1 MATQKNYV
9 SGWTAFAAVLMIF
22 GGAMAFLEGISAI
35 AKDNVFV
42 TTQNYVFSFN
52 LTGWG
57 WIHLILGIVIL
68 LAGVALLSTGAMWA
82 RIVGVILAGLGALA
96 NFLWI
101 PHYPFWAIVLL
112 AIDIFIIWALC
123 ASDHHHHAATR

>member
-1 MATQKNYV
+1 MAPQKQNV
-9 SGWTAFAAVLMIF
+9 GGWTAFAAVLMIF

-42 TTQNYVFSFN
+42 TTRNYVFSFN

-57 WIHLILGIVIL
+57 WIHLILGLVIL
-68 LAGVALLSTGAMWA
+68 LAGVALLMSGATWA
-82 RIVGVILAGLGALA
+82 RVLGVVLAGLGALA

-101 PHYPFWAIVLL
+101 PFYPFWAIVLV
-112 AIDIFIIWALC
+112 AINIFIIWALC
-123 ASDHHHHAATR
+123 AGDHRHPVT

>member
-1 MATQKNYV
+1 MATQKQSV

-35 AKDNVFV
+35 AHDQLFV
-42 TTQNYVFSFN
+42 TTRNYVFSFN

-57 WIHLILGIVIL
+57 WIHLILGIIIL
-68 LAGVALLSTGAMWA
+68 LAGVALLATGAMWA
-82 RIVGVILAGLGALA
+82 RVIGVILAGLGALA

-101 PHYPFWAIVLL
+101 PHYPFWAIVLV
-112 AIDIFIIWALC
+112 AINIFIIWALC
-123 ASDHHHHAATR
+123 TDNHHHTAATR

>member
-1 MATQKNYV
+1 MATQKQYV
-9 SGWTAFAAVLMIF
+9 GGWTAFAAVLMIF
-22 GGAMAFLEGISAI
+22 GGLMAFLEGISAI

-68 LAGVALLSTGAMWA
+68 LAGVALLATGAMWA
-82 RIVGVILAGLGALA
+82 RVIGVILAGLGALA

-101 PHYPFWAIVLL
+101 PHYPFWAIVLV

-123 ASDHHHHAATR
+123 TDNHRHAATR

>member
-1 MATQKNYV
+1 MAARKQTV
-9 SGWTAFAAVLMIF
+9 VGGWTAFAGVLMIF
-22 GGAMAFLEGISAI
+22 GGAMTLLEGISAI
-35 AKDNVFV
+35 AKDNLIV
-42 TTQNYVFSFN
+42 TTHNYVFSFN

-68 LAGVALLSTGAMWA
+68 LAGVALLATGALWA
-82 RIVGVILAGLGALA
+82 RVIGVVLAGLGALA

-101 PHYPFWAIVLL
+101 PYYPFWALVLI

-123 ASDHHHHAATR
+123 AGDHRHAVA

>member
-1 MATQKNYV
+1 MATQKQNV
-9 SGWTAFAAVLMIF
+9 GGWTAFAAVLMIF

-35 AKDNVFV
+35 AKDQVFV

-57 WIHLILGIVIL
+57 WIHLILGIIIL
-68 LAGVALLSTGAMWA
+68 LAGVALLATGAMWA
-82 RIVGVILAGLGALA
+82 RIIGVILAGLGALA

-101 PHYPFWAIVLL
+101 PHYPFWAIVLI

-123 ASDHHHHAATR
+123 TDNHRHAATR

>member
-1 MATQKNYV
+1 MATQKQSV

-35 AKDNVFV
+35 AHDQLFV
-42 TTQNYVFSFN
+42 TTRNYVFSFS

-57 WIHLILGIVIL
+57 WIHLILGIIIL
-68 LAGVALLSTGAMWA
+68 LAGVALLATGAMWA
-82 RIVGVILAGLGALA
+82 RVIGVILAGFGALA

-101 PHYPFWAIVLL
+101 PHYPFWAIVLV
-112 AIDIFIIWALC
+112 AINIFIIWALC
-123 ASDHHHHAATR
+123 TDNHHHTAATR

>member
-1 MATQKNYV
+1 MATQKPTV
-9 SGWTAFAAVLMIF
+9 VGGWTAFAGVLMIF
-22 GGAMAFLEGISAI
+22 GGAMTLLEGISAI
-35 AKDNVFV
+35 AKDNLVL
-42 TTQNYVFSFN
+42 TTRNYVYSFN

-68 LAGVALLSTGAMWA
+68 AAGVALIASGAMWA
-82 RIVGVILAGLGALA
+82 RIIGIVLAGLGALA

-101 PHYPFWAIVLL
+101 PYYPFWALTLV

-123 ASDHHHHAATR
+123 AGNHRHAVT

>member
-1 MATQKNYV
+1 MATQKQYV
-9 SGWTAFAAVLMIF
+9 GGWTAFAAVLMIF

-35 AKDNVFV
+35 AKDQVFV

-57 WIHLILGIVIL
+57 WIHLILGIIIL
-68 LAGVALLSTGAMWA
+68 LAGVALLATGAMWA
-82 RIVGVILAGLGALA
+82 RIIGVILAGLGALA

-101 PHYPFWAIVLL
+101 PHYPFWAIVLI

-123 ASDHHHHAATR
+123 TNSHRHAATR

>member
-1 MATQKNYV
+1 MG
-9 SGWTAFAAVLMIF
+9 GWTAFAAVLMIF
-22 GGAMAFLEGISAI
+22 GGAMTLLEGISAI

-68 LAGVALLSTGAMWA
+68 LAGIALLSSGATWA
-82 RIVGVILAGLGALA
+82 RVIGVILAGLSALA

-101 PHYPFWAIVLL
+101 PHYPFWAIVVL

-123 ASDHHHHAATR
+123 AGDHRHAVAV

>member
-1 MATQKNYV
+1 MATQKQSV

-57 WIHLILGIVIL
+57 WIHLILGIIIL
-68 LAGVALLSTGAMWA
+68 LAGVALLATGAMWA
-82 RIVGVILAGLGALA
+82 RVIGVILAGLGALA

-101 PHYPFWAIVLL
+101 PHYPFWAIVLI
-112 AIDIFIIWALC
+112 AIDVFIIWALC
-123 ASDHHHHAATR
+123 TDNHRHTATR

>member
-1 MATQKNYV
+1 MATQKRDV

-22 GGAMAFLEGISAI
+22 GGAMAFFEGISAI

-82 RIVGVILAGLGALA
+82 RIIGVILAGLGALA

-101 PHYPFWAIVLL
+101 PHYPFWAIVLI

-123 ASDHHHHAATR
+123 TDNHHRTAAAR

>member
-1 MATQKNYV
+1 MATQKHSV

-35 AKDNVFV
+35 AHDQLFV
-42 TTQNYVFSFN
+42 TTRNYVFSFS

-57 WIHLILGIVIL
+57 WIHLILGIIIL
-68 LAGVALLSTGAMWA
+68 LAGVSLLATGAMWA
-82 RIVGVILAGLGALA
+82 RVIGVILAGLGALA

-101 PHYPFWAIVLL
+101 PHYPFWAIVLV
-112 AIDIFIIWALC
+112 AINIFIIWALC
-123 ASDHHHHAATR
+123 TDNHHHTAATR

>member
-1 MATQKNYV
+1 MATQKHSV
-9 SGWTAFAAVLMIF
+9 GGWTAFAAVLMIF

-35 AKDNVFV
+35 AQDHLFV
-42 TTQNYVFSFN
+42 TTRNYVFSFN

-68 LAGVALLSTGAMWA
+68 LAGVALLATGAMWA
-82 RIVGVILAGLGALA
+82 RVIGVILAGLGALA

-101 PHYPFWAIVLL
+101 PHYPFWAIVLV

-123 ASDHHHHAATR
+123 TDNHRHSAATR

>member
-1 MATQKNYV
+1 MAARKQTV
-9 SGWTAFAAVLMIF
+9 VGGWTAFAGVLMIF
-22 GGAMAFLEGISAI
+22 GGAMTLLEGISAI
-35 AKDNVFV
+35 AKDNLIV
-42 TTQNYVFSFN
+42 TTHNYVFSFN

-68 LAGVALLSTGAMWA
+68 LAGVALLATGALWA
-82 RIVGVILAGLGALA
+82 RVIGVVLAGLGALA

-101 PHYPFWAIVLL
+101 PYYPFWALVLI

-123 ASDHHHHAATR
+123 AGDHRHAVT

>member
-1 MATQKNYV
+1 MATQKHSV
-9 SGWTAFAAVLMIF
+9 GGWTAFAAVLMIF

-35 AKDNVFV
+35 AKDHLFV
-42 TTQNYVFSFN
+42 TTRNYVFSFS

-68 LAGVALLSTGAMWA
+68 LAGVALLATGAMWA
-82 RIVGVILAGLGALA
+82 RVTGVILAGFGALA

-101 PHYPFWAIVLL
+101 PHYPFWAIVLV
-112 AIDIFIIWALC
+112 AINIFIMWALC
-123 ASDHHHHAATR
+123 TEDHPHASATR

>member
-1 MATQKNYV
+1 MATQKQSM

-35 AKDNVFV
+35 AQDHLFV
-42 TTQNYVFSFN
+42 TTRNYVFSFS

-57 WIHLILGIVIL
+57 WIHLILGIIIL
-68 LAGVALLSTGAMWA
+68 LAGVALLATGAMWA
-82 RIVGVILAGLGALA
+82 RVIGVILAGLGALA

-101 PHYPFWAIVLL
+101 PHYPFWAIVLV

-123 ASDHHHHAATR
+123 TDNHHRAAAAR

>member
-1 MATQKNYV
+1 MATQKQNV

-35 AKDNVFV
+35 AKDDVFV
-42 TTQNYVFSFN
+42 TTRNYVFSFN

-57 WIHLILGIVIL
+57 WIHLILGIIIL

-82 RIVGVILAGLGALA
+82 RIIGVILAGLGALA

-101 PHYPFWAIVLL
+101 PHYPFWAIVLV

-123 ASDHHHHAATR
+123 TDNHRHTATR

>member
-1 MATQKNYV
+1 MAAQKQSV
-9 SGWTAFAAVLMIF
+9 GGWTAFAGVLMIF

-42 TTQNYVFSFN
+42 TTRNYVFSFN

-68 LAGVALLSTGAMWA
+68 IAGIALLASGATWARVIGVA
-82 RIVGVILAGLGALA
+82 LAGLGALA

-101 PHYPFWAIVLL
+101 PYYPFWAIVLI
-112 AIDIFIIWALC
+112 AINVFIIWALC
-123 ASDHHHHAATR
+123 AGDKHHAVA

>member
-1 MATQKNYV
+1 MATQKHSV

-35 AKDNVFV
+35 AQDHLFV
-42 TTQNYVFSFN
+42 TTRNYVFSFS

-68 LAGVALLSTGAMWA
+68 LAGVALLATGAMWA
-82 RIVGVILAGLGALA
+82 RVIGVILAGLGALA

-101 PHYPFWAIVLL
+101 PHYPFWAIVLV
-112 AIDIFIIWALC
+112 AINIFIIWALC
-123 ASDHHHHAATR
+123 TDNHHQAAATR

>member
-9 SGWTAFAAVLMIF
+9 GGWTAFAAVLMIF

-35 AKDNVFV
+35 AKDDVFV
-42 TTQNYVFSFN
+42 TTRNYVFSFN

-82 RIVGVILAGLGALA
+82 RIIGVILAGLGALA

-101 PHYPFWAIVLL
+101 PHYPFWAIVLV
-112 AIDIFIIWALC
+112 AIDVFIIWALC
-123 ASDHHHHAATR
+123 TDNHRHTATR

>member
-1 MATQKNYV
+1 MASRQQTV
-9 SGWTAFAAVLMIF
+9 GGWTAFAAVLMIF
-22 GGAMAFLEGISAI
+22 GGAMTLLEGISAI

-42 TTQNYVFSFN
+42 TSTNYVFSFN

-57 WIHLILGIVIL
+57 WIHLILGVVIL
-68 LAGVALLSTGAMWA
+68 LAGIALLSSGASWA
-82 RIVGVILAGLGALA
+82 RVVGVILAGLSALA

-101 PHYPFWAIVLL
+101 PHYPFWAIVVI

-123 ASDHHHHAATR
+123 AGDHRHAVAV